1 MTALA
6 VATPEEITLRAGW
19 GSGLAVL
26 AGDMRNGLALA
37 MTSGIGRTGR
47 WPCDAAVADCL
58 AALVVGV
65 AAAIVVGRL
74 DMPVST
80 DREEQPAI
88 RRRKAGSTRPA
99 GPNATRTQATRW
111 AGRLFTIDPP

>member
-6 VATPEEITLRAGW
+6 VATPGEITLRAGW
-19 GSGLAVL
+19 GIALAVL

-47 WPCDAAVADCL
+47 WPCDCAVADCL

-65 AAAIVVGRL
+65 AAAIVAGRL

-80 DREEQPAI
+80 DREEQPAP
-88 RRRKAGSTRPA
+88 RSTRA
-99 GPNATRTQATRW
+99 ATNATSGARQ
-111 AGRLFTIDPP
+111 GFTIDPP